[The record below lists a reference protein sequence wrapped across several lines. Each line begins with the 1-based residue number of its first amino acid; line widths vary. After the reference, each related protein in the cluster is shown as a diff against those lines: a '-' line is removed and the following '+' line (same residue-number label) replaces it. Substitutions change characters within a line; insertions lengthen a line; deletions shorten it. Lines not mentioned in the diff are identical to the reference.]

1 MASVDRHG
9 DTVILTCSDA
19 DAGVEFLYH
28 RDVGGLRDVEVRG
41 ASLEEVFME
50 LTADELTADG
60 LTADGLT
67 ADDTAPLATGTLEAA
82 R

>member
-9 DTVILTCSDA
+9 DTVILSCSDA
-19 DAGVEFLYH
+19 DAALESLY

-41 ASLEEVFME
+41 GSLEEVFME

-67 ADDTAPLATGTLEAA
+67 ADDTAPRATSTLEAA